1 MADHAQKKSRTGTM
15 DIAEH
20 RRTWLGFLKVTKWS
34 VIAILLIMGLMA
46 IFRVH

>member
-1 MADHAQKKSRTGTM
+1 MAETAKKKTGSTM

-20 RRTWLGFLKVTKWS
+20 RRTWLGFLAVTKWS
-34 VIAILLIMGLMA
+34 LIVILLIMGLMA

>member
-1 MADHAQKKSRTGTM
+1 MAENAKKKAATSTM
-15 DIAEH
+15 DITEH
-20 RRTWLGFLKVTKWS
+20 RRTWLSFLKVTKWS